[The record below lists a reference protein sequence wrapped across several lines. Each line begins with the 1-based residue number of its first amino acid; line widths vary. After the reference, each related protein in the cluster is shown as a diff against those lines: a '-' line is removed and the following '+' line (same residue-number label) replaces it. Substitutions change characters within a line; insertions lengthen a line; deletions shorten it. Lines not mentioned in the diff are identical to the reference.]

1 MKPNPLSSRHKF
13 ILYLLVMIFAF
24 TFSPLFNDP
33 VVRLFITIAVVL
45 PLLMFIVFLVAALVC
60 VVIFVARPAPVQA
73 FVLARSA
80 VLSAI
85 VVALHPPAS

>member
-1 MKPNPLSSRHKF
+1 
-13 ILYLLVMIFAF
+13 MIFAF

-33 VVRLFITIAVVL
+33 VVKLFITIAVVL
-45 PLLMFIVFLVAALVC
+45 PLLIFIVLLVAALVC
-60 VVIFVARPAPVQA
+60 VVIFVARPAQMQA

-85 VVALHPPAS
+85 VVALRPPAS